1 MLHPFT
7 SLSASLVS
15 KVHRISKHLEA
26 VLTHC
31 LNSLHTIHERRQPL
45 IVGKHKW
52 IVANGFPEMP
62 NVAKCPSKGLVSLS
76 SKVTTIK
83 TVKQMDELVD
93 TGTDTPVW
101 QRYRLKIMSLSQQVS
116 EVRGDLFV

>member
-1 MLHPFT
+1 
-7 SLSASLVS
+7 
-15 KVHRISKHLEA
+15 
-26 VLTHC
+26 
-31 LNSLHTIHERRQPL
+31 
-45 IVGKHKW
+45 
-52 IVANGFPEMP
+52 MP